1 MVENRYKVKSLKRY
15 NVQSSGNQP
24 QQAKRF
30 QTFEDLEVYQVARE
44 FRKAMYAVSRRLP
57 DFERFELASQI
68 RRAAVSLTNNIAEG
82 HGRFHYPDQI
92 KSRIEAALPGA
103 RLEIIR
109 NDSPSAQHSLLV
121 DNEHALAVARFLRGD
136 PQLRFDYCSN
146 ATGIDWPDAVLKEK
160 VKVKKVVDG
169 AEKEVEETVEKKR
182 QGFLEAVYHLYSME
196 LKQGPL

>member
-92 KSRIEAALPGA
+92 KLLLQARGSLEELIDDLNVCLDENYLPAVEIEPLKQLGWRALNVVNGYG
-103 RLEIIR
+103 
-109 NDSPSAQHSLLV
+109 
-121 DNEHALAVARFLRGD
+121 RFLR
-136 PQLRFDYCSN
+136 
-146 ATGIDWPDAVLKEK
+146 
-160 VKVKKVVDG
+160 
-169 AEKEVEETVEKKR
+169 EKKAGKVSALR
-182 QGFLEAVYHLYSME
+182 EGESASAFDQDEDPFADLTS
-196 LKQGPL
+196 